1 MKKVLSIIVL
11 AVMACVFM
19 VGCKEQINTTFV
31 FEFIAGEDLLDF
43 VVPTAEVVNA
53 QNEKITI
60 QLSKS
65 ILKDDSEG
73 LVGNPDGKKYLVWEY
88 KIELKGKEHQRD
100 MKISYQKKNDQPT
113 IDNDKQYNMLHSL
126 RSHKEYSN
134 TTYISGDEHNLSLT
148 IGGEGSAITNSNS
161 VNGEDM
167 EEYIK
172 NLVKNPDYKLEAE

>member
-1 MKKVLSIIVL
+1 
-11 AVMACVFM
+11 MACVFM

-73 LVGNPDGKKYLVWEY
+73 LVGNPDGKKYLVWQYE
-88 KIELKGKEHQRD
+88 ITLKGKEHQRD

-113 IDNDKQYNMLHSL
+113 IDKDKRYNMLHSL